1 MANGYR
7 ELMRRKL
14 LEELYDKMTPDEKR
28 LFVNYSI
35 QGKDHEEI
43 MDALKGIS
51 KQVEESRQSWISDF
65 GANIAGNAAFDG
77 FVYLLSK
84 IIKRFG

>member
-1 MANGYR
+1 MGNGYR

-14 LEELYDKMTPDEKR
+14 LEDMYDRMTPEEKR

-43 MDALKGIS
+43 MAALNGIG
-51 KQVEESRQSWISDF
+51 KQVEESRQTWLADF
-65 GANIAGNAAFDG
+65 GANVAGNAAFDG
-77 FVYLLSK
+77 AKWLLSR
-84 IIKRFG
+84 ILRAIR